1 MKRTDLNSF
10 NTGGKH
16 SENENGGILMGQ
28 GQNGQPNTV
37 EQGETMKS
45 GFVYSDTVKLNKNT
59 LKQFNLPKS
68 WEGKTIAE
76 VSKVIDNKFKDRND
90 KISISTKTGMLDLIG
105 QAQESIK
112 AESQPNKQQVDQNQM
127 FLGGDIAGGDMSS
140 MMGMPGVSDGLQG
153 ISSLASGDK
162 DQALRS
168 GIKAAGTIGGTA
180 IGGPI
185 GGAIGGMVGDF
196 AGSFVGKRRMQREAE
211 QLSRD
216 NAIASN
222 SVYTSDFKYG
232 GKMNNYAV
240 GGPLQPSSIPDPNY
254 IPNLNGRQLPLDNN
268 YINQQNLLST
278 ENTLP
283 TYDVQTPTDT
293 FSNNIQY
300 PKGSLKPAV
309 DWLGNN
315 YGDIMRYAPVAANAL
330 QLANLKKPGYENLNR
345 LNNHYQQQYVDERS
359 LQNIAGNELDNVSN
373 SLAGVTNGSSGA
385 LRSNLLGA
393 SLNRGKTLSDS
404 YLNANAQN
412 RQQNQVAQ
420 QFNLNVDQT
429 NLQQSNQELDI
440 NDRNQAS
447 YRNAKSKLIA
457 QLGSDIGEIGKE
469 QVLKKIATTM
479 YGYRS
484 DGSYFI
490 KPDGTKISKDEFKK
504 EVEAENNPNSKKLGG
519 MLLNKNK

>member
-45 GFVYSDTVKLNKNT
+45 GFVYSDTIKLNKNT

-90 KISISTKTGMLDLIG
+90 KISMSTKTGMLDLIG

-112 AESQPNKQQVDQNQM
+112 AELQPQSIDQNQM
-127 FLGGDIAGGDMSS
+127 FLGGEMDS
-140 MMGMPGVSDGLQG
+140 MMGMPGVSDILQG
-153 ISSLASGDK
+153 GAAYASGDK
-162 DQALRS
+162 NQALKS

-180 IGGPI
+180 IAGPI

-196 AGSFVGKRRMQREAE
+196 AGSFVGKRAAQREAE
-211 QLSRD
+211 QLAKD
-216 NAIASN
+216 TAITN
-222 SVYTSDFKYG
+222 NNLYTSDFKYG
-232 GKMNNYAV
+232 GKMNSYAE
-240 GGPLQPSSIPDPNY
+240 GGYPTFANNWNQPNLPIDNIPTDPDPNY
-254 IPNLNGRQLPLDNN
+254 IPNLNTTV
-268 YINQQNLLST
+268 ST
-278 ENTLP
+278 PADL
-283 TYDVQTPTDT
+283 Q
-293 FSNNIQY
+293 NNIY
-300 PKGSLKPAV
+300 PKANLKPAV

-330 QLANLKKPGYENLNR
+330 QLANLKKPGYESLNR
-345 LNNHYQQQYVDERS
+345 LDNRYQQQYVDERS

-373 SLAGVTNGSSGA
+373 SLAGATNGSSGA

-447 YRNAKSKLIA
+447 YRNAKSALIA

-469 QVLKKIATTM
+469 QVLKKIASTV
-479 YGYRS
+479 YGYKS
-484 DGSYFI
+484 DGTYFI
-490 KPDGTKISKDEFKK
+490 KPDGTKISKEQFKK
-504 EVEAENNPNSKKLGG
+504 EVEAENNPNTKKLGG